1 MRILLVE
8 DDPELGRGLKASLE
22 NQGFAV
28 DWVRDGKAA
37 ELEGQQDGYVAMILD
52 LGLPLQDGQTTIT
65 RLRQKGVALPILVLT
80 ARDEI
85 DNRLLALDGGADDYV
100 VKPVDSR
107 ELAARIRALSRR
119 LSGGVS
125 PSINLRGVQLDPVRR
140 EVLQKNNFIN
150 LTTRE
155 FDVLHVLMS
164 QPGRVFTRSQI
175 EQQILSW
182 GKEVESNA
190 IEVHVHHLR
199 KKLGEELIQ
208 TVRGVGYRWKN
219 D

>member
-22 NQGFAV
+22 NQDFAV

>member
-85 DNRLLALDGGADDYV
+85 DDRLLALDGGADDYV

-140 EVLQKNNFIN
+140 EVLQKNNFIS

-190 IEVHVHHLR
+190 IEVHIHHLR

-208 TVRGVGYRWKN
+208 TVRGVGYRWIN

>member
-85 DNRLLALDGGADDYV
+85 DDRLLALDGGADDYV

-190 IEVHVHHLR
+190 IEVHIHHLR

>member
-8 DDPELGRGLKASLE
+8 DDPALGRGLKASLE
-22 NQGFAV
+22 NQGFSV
-28 DWVRDGKAA
+28 DWVGDGKTA
-37 ELEGQQDGYVAMILD
+37 ELVGQQDGYVAMILD

-65 RLRQKGVALPILVLT
+65 RLRQKGIVLPILVLT

-85 DNRLLALDGGADDYV
+85 DDRLLALDGGADDYV

-125 PSINLRGVQLDPVRR
+125 PSINLRGVQLNPVRR
-140 EVLQKNNFIN
+140 EVLQKNNFVS

-175 EQQILSW
+175 EKQILSW

-190 IEVHVHHLR
+190 IEVHIHHLR
-199 KKLGEELIQ
+199 KKLGEEFIQ
-208 TVRGVGYRWKN
+208 TVRGVGYRCLN

>member
-85 DNRLLALDGGADDYV
+85 DDRLLALDGGADDYV

>member
-22 NQGFAV
+22 NQDFAV

-190 IEVHVHHLR
+190 IEVHIHHLR